1 MLRFINE
8 MKKFFYPI
16 HRQRKNTTCI
26 SINGYISSCALV
38 CFFILLQVTSLI
50 SLYLLDHAYLLE
62 ANKQSTIDLSCISYA
77 KAMIQHNE
85 RIRQCHFDPKDL
97 ILEKSE
103 VINDVFV
110 TFRDENT
117 FIDCTY
123 EKKEKKVHMRIYYDT
138 QGIFDMDFL

>member
-1 MLRFINE
+1 M
-8 MKKFFYPI
+8 
-16 HRQRKNTTCI
+16 
-26 SINGYISSCALV
+26 
-38 CFFILLQVTSLI
+38 TSLI
-50 SLYLLDHAYLLE
+50 SLYLLDHAYLIE

-123 EKKEKKVHMRIYYDT
+123 EKKKRKSTCEFIMILRVSSTWTFFKDHRCFIS
-138 QGIFDMDFL
+138 